1 MAIKKNDLEFY
12 DLSANQWWSKNSQIY
27 ALYYLNQPRFEFFDR
42 YISQWQELKV
52 LDVGCGG
59 GFSCEFMA
67 KKGAITYGIDSSAKC
82 IEVAQKHSCE
92 NSLNINYQVGI
103 AENLPYQNRTFDVVI
118 CVDVLEHVSDYCQ
131 VVSEIYRVL
140 KPGGIFLYD
149 TINRNFQSRFVM
161 IWLMENLLGLI
172 PQGVHDWH
180 KFIQPEELN
189 KLMLSL
195 GFIDVEIKGFDL
207 FGEIG
212 FLLGELNN
220 LRKNLKFDRS
230 LQAAFIRKLV
240 KVWQTNIFN
249 YRLYR
254 KTGSFQVNIND
265 DMSIMYIGK
274 AKKRDEYDFFS

>member
-1 MAIKKNDLEFY
+1 MAMKKNNLEFY

-27 ALYYLNQPRFEFFDR
+27 ALYYLNQPRFDFFDR

-82 IEVAQKHSCE
+82 IEVAQKHSYE
-92 NSLNINYQVGI
+92 NGLDINYKVGF
-103 AENLPYQNRTFDVVI
+103 AENLPEQDRTFDVVI

-140 KPGGIFLYD
+140 KPGGIFFYD
-149 TINRNFQSRFVM
+149 TINRNFQSRFLM

-172 PQGVHDWH
+172 PLGVHDWD

-189 KLMLSL
+189 NLMLSL
-195 GFIDVEIKGFDL
+195 GFIDVEMKGFDL
-207 FGEIG
+207 FGKVG
-212 FLLGELNN
+212 FFLGELNN
-220 LRKNLKFDRS
+220 LRKDLKCDKS
-230 LQAAFIRKLV
+230 LQTFIRKLV
-240 KVWQTNIFN
+240 KVWKTNLFN

-254 KTGSFQVNIND
+254 KTGSFQVSIND

-274 AKKRDEYDFFS
+274 AKKREEL

>member
-1 MAIKKNDLEFY
+1 MTMKKNDLEFY

-27 ALYYLNQPRFEFFDR
+27 ALYYLNQPRFKFFDR

-59 GFSCEFMA
+59 GFSCEFIA
-67 KKGAITYGIDSSAKC
+67 QKGAITYGIDSSAKC
-82 IEVAQKHSCE
+82 IEAAQKHSCE
-92 NSLNINYQVGI
+92 NSLDINYQVGI
-103 AENLPYQNRTFDVVI
+103 AEKLPYQDRTFDVVI

-140 KPGGIFLYD
+140 KPGGIFFYD

-161 IWLMENLLGLI
+161 IWLMENFLKLI
-172 PQGVHDWH
+172 PQGVHDWD

-189 KLMLSL
+189 KLMLSR
-195 GFIDVEIKGFDL
+195 GFIDIEMKGFDL

-212 FLLGELNN
+212 FLLGELNY
-220 LRKNLKFDRS
+220 LRNNLKFHKS
-230 LQAAFIRKLV
+230 LPTFIGKLV
-240 KVWQTNIFN
+240 KVLQTNILN

-265 DMSIMYIGK
+265 DTSIMYIGK
-274 AKKRDEYDFFS
+274 AKK